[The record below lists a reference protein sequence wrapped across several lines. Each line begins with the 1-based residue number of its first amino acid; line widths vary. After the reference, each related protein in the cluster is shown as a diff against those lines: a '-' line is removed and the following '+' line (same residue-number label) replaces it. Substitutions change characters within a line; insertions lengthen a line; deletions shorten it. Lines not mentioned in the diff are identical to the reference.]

1 MDATLISLG
10 LNPMPAKII
19 SMVII
24 CLIVLIAFVTIG
36 GVLTVV
42 ERRISGFMQARLGP
56 NRVGPQGSLQ
66 WLADGIKLI
75 LKEDLIPD
83 GADRTLFKIAPYFC
97 LIGVF
102 GTMVVFP
109 WGSGVMV
116 ADLNVGLFYF
126 ISITALVVFGVLM
139 AGWSSN
145 NKWSLLGGMRAA
157 AQIVSYEIPVGMG
170 LLVPILFSGTLS
182 MGGIMAVQGWAP
194 WEWIVFQSPFTVMS
208 FCIFFIGSLAEA
220 NRTPFDLPEAES
232 ELVSGY
238 CTEYTGFRYAVFFL
252 SEWANLF
259 VLGGL
264 TTAVFLGGGNLPDF
278 LADYT
283 FLSVLVYMAKV
294 SVIIFVVI
302 WLRWTLPRFRID
314 QLMNLSWKYLL
325 PGAFVAFL
333 GQAIYMLITQHI
345 PAVQT
350 TVAVLMFL
358 VFVFILIRF
367 FIRVRV
373 NMREQQIP
381 VNSPASDV
389 PLT

>member
-1 MDATLISLG
+1 ML
-10 LNPMPAKII
+10 AKILV
-19 SMVII
+19 MVVI
-24 CLIVLIAFVTIG
+24 CVVILLAFVTIG

-42 ERRISGFMQARLGP
+42 ERRISGFMMSRLGP

-75 LKEDLIPD
+75 EKEDLIPD
-83 GADRTLFKIAPYFC
+83 GADRTLFRIAPYFC

-102 GTMVVFP
+102 GTMVVYP
-109 WGSGVMV
+109 WGKGIIP

-126 ISITALVVFGVLM
+126 ISITAFVVIGVLM

-170 LLVPILFSGTLS
+170 LLVPILIAGTLS
-182 MGGIMAVQGWAP
+182 MSGIMSAQGWLP
-194 WEWIVFQSPFTVMS
+194 WDWMVFQSPFTVMS
-208 FCIFFIGSLAEA
+208 FVIFFIGSLAEA

-259 VLGGL
+259 VMGGL
-264 TTAVFLGGGNLPDF
+264 TTAVFLGGGNLPAA
-278 LADYT
+278 LEEITA
-283 FLSVLVYMAKV
+283 LSVLVYLTKV
-294 SVIIFVVI
+294 FLIVFVVI

-314 QLMNLSWKYLL
+314 QLMKLSWQYLL
-325 PGAFVAFL
+325 PGAFIAFL
-333 GQAIYMLITQHI
+333 GQALYMLITHKMPI
-345 PAVQT
+345 VQT
-350 TVAVLMFL
+350 VVAVLMFL
-358 VFVFILIRF
+358 AFVLLLARF
-367 FIRVRV
+367 FARVRV
-373 NMREQQIP
+373 NMNEQRIP

-389 PLT
+389 PAGS